1 MVFFVMYYEMLI
13 YLISY
18 ELRTIFLGEK
28 RIVCVQYEVPNTNTH
43 VLKLAQMESILFGIA
58 KILIDF

>member
-28 RIVCVQYEVPNTNTH
+28 HIVCVQYEVPNTNTH
-43 VLKLAQMESILFGIA
+43 VLKLAQMESTCKVVVFSLE
-58 KILIDF
+58 

>member
-1 MVFFVMYYEMLI
+1 MLI

-28 RIVCVQYEVPNTNTH
+28 HIVCVQYEVPNTNTH
-43 VLKLAQMESILFGIA
+43 VLKLAQMESTCKVVVFSLE
-58 KILIDF
+58 